1 MRVHLLTTAH
11 SHPQTH
17 ARCSANASSR
27 PIEPELAWP
36 ERYPLMKFYFARRKN
51 TIFLSFLET
60 VKKGMLQSRDGPGRQ
75 LFEPTRLNT
84 ASALAPGWPN
94 IPGRMQSG
102 VGRNWISSRTGVLRA
117 SAGSQPLRVRNN
129 QRISVI
135 FFQMPRRSAPSIEA
149 PAIPTRPRP
158 RIACRRSAVISA
170 LNDPDR
176 ATRYRRDRAAA
187 GNHARDTGPRRAL
200 GWR

>member
-1 MRVHLLTTAH
+1 MQR
-11 SHPQTH
+11 
-17 ARCSANASSR
+17 ANASSR

-51 TIFLSFLET
+51 TIFFVISGTDEKRH
-60 VKKGMLQSRDGPGRQ
+60 VAVARRPGSSA
-75 LFEPTRLNT
+75 FEPTRLNT
-84 ASALAPGWPN
+84 ASALAPGSPN

-102 VGRNWISSRTGVLRA
+102 VGTNWISSRTGALRT
-117 SAGSQPLRVRNN
+117 SAGSQSLRVRNN